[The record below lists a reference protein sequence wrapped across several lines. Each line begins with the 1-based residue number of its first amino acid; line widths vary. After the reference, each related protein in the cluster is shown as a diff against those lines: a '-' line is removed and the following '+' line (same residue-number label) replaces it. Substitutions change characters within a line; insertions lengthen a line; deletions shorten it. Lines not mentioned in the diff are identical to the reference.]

1 MYDTIPAAPPKG
13 ASANLGLRRRITA
26 MSAALVTVNL
36 ALWALALVSFGD
48 DPVLL
53 GTALLAYSFGLRHA
67 VDADHIAAI
76 DNLTRKF
83 MQQGRRPVSVGL
95 WFSLGHSSVV
105 LILSAVVAGTA
116 SVLQAPEFAELRSVG
131 GVISTL
137 VSAGF
142 LMAIAAVN
150 LMLMRGTWQSLRAL
164 NRGAAPREGDPALG
178 FSGGGILT
186 RAFSRLFRM
195 VDRNWQIYL
204 LGFLFGFGFDTATEI
219 GVLGISAT
227 GGAHGLHP
235 WEIMLFPL
243 LFSAAMALVDTADGM
258 LMLGAYQWA
267 YVEPRRKLV
276 YNLVITGL
284 SVAVALLIGLVET
297 LGLIGDKLSL
307 SGGFWQAMS
316 AATDSFGTIGYGIVA
331 LFLLGWLG
339 SWLYVRL
346 GAHKRE
352 IRARA
357 GQPGSG
363 PRP

>member
-1 MYDTIPAAPPKG
+1 MFDTISAAPPTG
-13 ASANLGLRRRITA
+13 AAANGSLRRRITA
-26 MSAALVTVNL
+26 MSIALVSINL
-36 ALWALALVSFGD
+36 ALWALALGSFGD

-116 SVLQAPEFAELRSVG
+116 SVLQAPEFAELRTIG
-131 GVISTL
+131 GVVSTL
-137 VSAGF
+137 VSASF

-150 LMLMRGTWQSLRAL
+150 LMLMRGTWQNLRAL
-164 NRGAAPREGDPALG
+164 KRGATPRDGDLDLIFA
-178 FSGGGILT
+178 GGGIMT
-186 RAFSRLFRM
+186 RAFRRLFRM

-227 GGAHGLHP
+227 SGAHGLHP
-235 WEIMLFPL
+235 WQIMLFPL

-307 SGGFWQAMS
+307 SGSFWRTMVS
-316 AATDSFGTIGYGIVA
+316 ATESFGTIGYAIVA
-331 LFLLGWLG
+331 LFLLGWMG
-339 SWLYVRL
+339 SWLLVRL
-346 GAHKRE
+346 GAK
-352 IRARA
+352 
-357 GQPGSG
+357 S
-363 PRP
+363 